1 MPKNVTVFRR
11 TILIAIMFVILFS
24 GHTHLGLAE
33 APVTILKFDG
43 TERTV
48 TTELSDPR
56 AVFKEAGIAVGQAD
70 RIEEKTSGRGKML
83 VLKRAVPVIVVRGDS
98 QQKFFTNKDTVGE
111 ALKELNIRFNKKRVY
126 PAADNPVTA
135 NVEIHILNKGDTLSS
150 VEADSEIPVK
160 YIDDE
165 NIPYGQEQLVE
176 QGKAG
181 KVKVVK
187 KSVVSTGKAPKEV
200 EIARE
205 VLADPKYSVIR
216 RGIGMSVETPEG
228 RKKYSR
234 IITAEASAYTVHC
247 GTGTGL
253 TSIGLVAARGIVAV
267 DPRVIPYY
275 TKMYIPGYGIAIAG
289 DTGGSI
295 RGNRVDLF
303 MDSYE
308 EAINW
313 GRRNVEV
320 YILED

>member
-1 MPKNVTVFRR
+1 
-11 TILIAIMFVILFS
+11 MFVILFS

-33 APVTILKFDG
+33 SPVTILKFDG

-70 RIEEKTSGRGKML
+70 RIEEKTSGRGKVL

-111 ALKELNIRFNKKRVY
+111 ALKELNI
-126 PAADNPVTA
+126 
-135 NVEIHILNKGDTLSS
+135 
-150 VEADSEIPVK
+150 
-160 YIDDE
+160 IDDE

-289 DTGGSI
+289 DTGGAI

>member
-70 RIEEKTSGRGKML
+70 RIEEKTSGRGKVL

-98 QQKFFTNKDTVGE
+98 QQKFFTNKETVGE
-111 ALKELNIRFNKKRVY
+111 ALKELN
-126 PAADNPVTA
+126 
-135 NVEIHILNKGDTLSS
+135 ILNKGDTLSS

-289 DTGGSI
+289 DTGGAI

>member
-70 RIEEKTSGRGKML
+70 RIEEKTSGRGKVL
-83 VLKRAVPVIVVRGDS
+83 LLKRAVPVIVVRGDS

-126 PAADNPVTA
+126 PAADTPVTA

-150 VEADSEIPVK
+150 VK

-275 TKMYIPGYGIAIAG
+275 TKMYIPGYGIVYG
-289 DTGGSI
+289 QLRGS
-295 RGNRVDLF
+295 N
-303 MDSYE
+303 
-308 EAINW
+308 
-313 GRRNVEV
+313 
-320 YILED
+320 

>member
-48 TTELSDPR
+48 TTELSDPC

-70 RIEEKTSGRGKML
+70 RIEEKTSGRGKVL

-126 PAADNPVTA
+126 PAADTPVTA

-187 KSVVSTGKAPKEV
+187 KISGKHGQSTQRSGNCPRSSGRPQ
-200 EIARE
+200 IFRYQARHWH
-205 VLADPKYSVIR
+205 VGGNA
-216 RGIGMSVETPEG
+216 G
-228 RKKYSR
+228 RQKKIQPHHY
-234 IITAEASAYTVHC
+234 C
-247 GTGTGL
+247 
-253 TSIGLVAARGIVAV
+253 
-267 DPRVIPYY
+267 
-275 TKMYIPGYGIAIAG
+275 
-289 DTGGSI
+289 
-295 RGNRVDLF
+295 
-303 MDSYE
+303 
-308 EAINW
+308 
-313 GRRNVEV
+313 
-320 YILED
+320 

>member
-1 MPKNVTVFRR
+1 MPKNVTVFKR

-33 APVTILKFDG
+33 APVTVLKFDG
-43 TERTV
+43 TEKTV
-48 TTELSDPR
+48 TTELADPR
-56 AVFKEAGIAVGQAD
+56 SIFKEAGVTVGQSD
-70 RIEEKTSGRGKML
+70 RIVEKLTNNGKML
-83 VLKRAVPVIVVRGDS
+83 ILKRALPVIVVRGES

-111 ALKELNIRFNKKRVY
+111 ALKDLNIRFNKKLVY
-126 PAADNPVTA
+126 PAPDTPVTA

-150 VEADSEIPVK
+150 EEAASEIPVK

-176 QGKAG
+176 QGEAG

-187 KSVVSTGKAPKEV
+187 KSVVSTGNMPKEV

-216 RGIGMSVETPEG
+216 RGIGMSVQTPEG

-234 IITAEASAYTVHC
+234 IITAETSAYTVHC
-247 GTGTGL
+247 GTGTGM

-267 DPRVIPYY
+267 DPHVIPYY

-289 DTGGSI
+289 DTGGAI

-303 MDSYE
+303 MDSYQ

-313 GRRNVEV
+313 GRRNVEI

>member
-70 RIEEKTSGRGKML
+70 RIEEKTSGRGKVL

-126 PAADNPVTA
+126 PAADTPVTA

-160 YIDDE
+160 YIGLGE
-165 NIPYGQEQLVE
+165 
-176 QGKAG
+176 
-181 KVKVVK
+181 
-187 KSVVSTGKAPKEV
+187 
-200 EIARE
+200 
-205 VLADPKYSVIR
+205 
-216 RGIGMSVETPEG
+216 GIEDMQVF
-228 RKKYSR
+228 RKK
-234 IITAEASAYTVHC
+234 EF
-247 GTGTGL
+247 
-253 TSIGLVAARGIVAV
+253 V
-267 DPRVIPYY
+267 D
-275 TKMYIPGYGIAIAG
+275 
-289 DTGGSI
+289 S
-295 RGNRVDLF
+295 LF
-303 MDSYE
+303 GE
-308 EAINW
+308 TE
-313 GRRNVEV
+313 
-320 YILED
+320 

>member
-70 RIEEKTSGRGKML
+70 RIEEKTGGRGKVL

-98 QQKFFTNKDTVGE
+98 QQKFFTNKDTVGA
-111 ALKELNIRFNKKRVY
+111 ALRDLKIRFNKNRVY
-126 PAADNPVTA
+126 PAPETKITSGL
-135 NVEIHILNKGDTLSS
+135 EIHILNKGDTLSS
-150 VEADSEIPVK
+150 EEAPSEIPVK

-165 NIPYGQEQLVE
+165 TIPYGQHKVE
-176 QGKAG
+176 DPGEAG

-187 KSVVSTGKAPKEV
+187 KSVISSDSTPKEV

-289 DTGGSI
+289 DTGGAI

>member
-1 MPKNVTVFRR
+1 MPKNVTVFKRCV
-11 TILIAIMFVILFS
+11 LIAIMFVIMFG

-33 APVTILKFDG
+33 APVTVLKFDG
-43 TERTV
+43 MEKIV
-48 TTELSDPR
+48 NTELAEPR
-56 AVFKEAGIAVGQAD
+56 AIFKEAGVTVGQSD
-70 RIEEKTSGRGKML
+70 RIEEKLTDNGKVL
-83 VLKRAVPVIVVRGDS
+83 VLKRAQPIVVVRGAS

-111 ALKELNIRFNKKRVY
+111 ALKDLKIRFNKKRVY
-126 PAADNPVTA
+126 PAPDTPVTA

-165 NIPYGQEQLVE
+165 SIPYGQEKLVE

-187 KSVVSTGKAPKEV
+187 KSVVSSGSVPQEV

-216 RGIGMSVETPEG
+216 RGVGMSVQTPEG

-289 DTGGSI
+289 DTGGAI
-295 RGNRVDLF
+295 RGNRIDLF
-303 MDSYE
+303 MDSYD

-313 GRRNVEV
+313 GRRDVEV